1 MTITYNIQVSK
12 ARVFDEAQKTSAY
25 IGSKAM
31 SAQDLGAYERVAAVD
46 ANREQLD
53 RYWMEACDD
62 LSLLLSHW
70 IVSVTSQVLAHHP
83 EIGAASDYRVTL
95 AMPTNWNDAYLSP
108 LKEALM
114 SYLVNSVVAKWLL
127 ITMPSQAESYAAL
140 ASGTA
145 LQISQMLLER
155 KRPSKRSPSNVDGEG
170 AEWIATDVWDQ
181 STTWITT

>member
-1 MTITYNIQVSK
+1 MTITYNIQISK
-12 ARVFDEAQKTSAY
+12 ARVLDEVQKTSAY

-31 SAQDLGAYERVAAVD
+31 SAQDPGAYERVAAVD

-53 RYWMEACDD
+53 RFWMEACDD

-70 IVSVTSQVLAHHP
+70 IVSVTSQMLAHHP
-83 EIGAASDYRVTL
+83 EIGAANDYKVTL

-114 SYLVNSVVAKWLL
+114 SYLVNSIVTKWLL
-127 ITMPSQAESYAAL
+127 ITKKEDAESYAAL

-155 KRPSKRSPSNVDGEG
+155 KRPSKRSPSNAGHSDLWGES
-170 AEWIATDVWDQ
+170 
-181 STTWITT
+181 STLWGESGYWVS